1 MLMFKQHWS
10 KLVVLINKGKRKTG
24 MMPVF
29 LITSVFTTLHSAVR
43 AVHIHSVIQSLDH
56 PAESYR

>member
-10 KLVVLINKGKRKTG
+10 KLVALINKGKRKTG

-43 AVHIHSVIQSLDH
+43 AVHIHSAIQPLDH
-56 PAESYR
+56 PVESYR